1 MKKTLVLLAA
11 LFLPACLMATA
22 GKSSANITILSV
34 TNLSGVQ
41 ATDHI
46 TVTSTSTLK
55 NTYITANGK
64 RLRNGYEW
72 KTGANT
78 SATAASLA
86 VALNYI
92 TGIEASA
99 SANVVYATVTA
110 VGTAG
115 NSYTLTSYG
124 SGLTVSTS
132 PFSGGVNAGYVTID
146 GIKLV
151 FGVDIATAAST
162 SGTATN
168 LVTAIQANTFLD
180 SLMDVSATGAVV
192 YATATQVGDNAY
204 PLVGYPSNKVLASGP
219 AFVSGGN
226 PSGNVAFYKTIVAD
240 SFYGDGSNMTGIGT
254 GNGTITGVTAGIGL
268 TGGGTSGSVTLNVS
282 TAPHATSADTATYAT
297 TAGSLSAAGV
307 SAIISTQTSVVINV
321 NGATT
326 TVTAN
331 GTTNN
336 VVTGMSFDANGS
348 RNQLAWKDFSM
359 WTNADFILG
368 STNAW
373 YTTTSTS
380 PYYGR
385 ATFSPT
391 VSTTTNAVYLDFFTP
406 PDFDTTTVPT
416 AYWSAQEMGVDPSST
431 AWIVSSSSMTTGV
444 STRQALTYYYP
455 IAFGIPGVSP
465 GADGTTTQSSAI
477 TLTGWNTYMAP
488 STHYV
493 ICIQRQGDSATLD
506 PSTVGSAF
514 GKFVLVYGRRQHL

>member
-240 SFYGDGSNMTGIGT
+240 SFYGDGSNLTGISGAA
-254 GNGTITGVTAGIGL
+254 GVLTGVTAGTGL
-268 TGGGTSGSVTLNVS
+268 GGGGTSGNVTLNVMSIPALSGSALTNLTAGNLTGTVPNS
-282 TAPHATSADTATYAT
+282 TIDSSSVTKQGNTFNGAGELLKLNSDGAQPVPLVNVSVTTPTATGEQCRDSNFVVY
-297 TAGSLSAAGV
+297 
-307 SAIISTQTSVVINV
+307 ISTETNDIKGWKQTS
-321 NGATT
+321 
-326 TVTAN
+326 
-331 GTTNN
+331 
-336 VVTGMSFDANGS
+336 
-348 RNQLAWKDFSM
+348 K
-359 WTNADFILG
+359 
-368 STNAW
+368 
-373 YTTTSTS
+373 
-380 PYYGR
+380 
-385 ATFSPT
+385 
-391 VSTTTNAVYLDFFTP
+391 
-406 PDFDTTTVPT
+406 
-416 AYWSAQEMGVDPSST
+416 
-431 AWIVSSSSMTTGV
+431 
-444 STRQALTYYYP
+444 
-455 IAFGIPGVSP
+455 
-465 GADGTTTQSSAI
+465 
-477 TLTGWNTYMAP
+477 
-488 STHYV
+488 
-493 ICIQRQGDSATLD
+493 
-506 PSTVGSAF
+506 
-514 GKFVLVYGRRQHL
+514 